1 MTPIEI
7 LNAIENNEKVSRWIV
22 FRNRTELLS
31 IIDDYG
37 YSEDTKHQINFL
49 IDSAQESL

>member
-31 IIDDYG
+31 IIDG